1 LHIIPLLFQKGIFIF
16 IDVWEVR
23 EMIQL
28 KDIKKVY
35 INGEQRI
42 EALRGVNLNIEEGK
56 IFGIIGYSGA
66 GKSTLIRCINLLETP
81 TSGEVI
87 VNNRRLTDLPINELR
102 KTREKIGMIF
112 QHFNLMRSR
121 NVFQNV
127 AYPLKG
133 KGLSK
138 VEIKEKVG
146 SLLELV
152 GLSDKISA
160 YPSQLSG
167 GQKQRVAI
175 ARALANDPQVLLC
188 DEATSALDPQ
198 TTQSILKLLKEINE
212 KLKLTIV
219 IITHQMEVVKE
230 ICHRAAVMED
240 GLVVEEGDVV
250 DIFSNPKAQMTKNF
264 VSTVFHYDRIY
275 EFLERE
281 QFVGELTEG
290 ESIVKIAFVGQKT
303 GQAFISKLSRR
314 FKVDASIL
322 FGNIEI
328 IQNVPIGNLIVK
340 FNGSREG
347 ILDSIKYLEENNIQ
361 VEVIKDAANSTELY
375 A

>member
-1 LHIIPLLFQKGIFIF
+1 VARKSYGG
-16 IDVWEVR
+16 EVN
-23 EMIQL
+23 MIWL
-28 KDIKKVY
+28 KDIRKVY
-35 INGEQRI
+35 TNGNQRV
-42 EALRGVNLNIEEGK
+42 EALRGVSLHIEEGK
-56 IFGIIGYSGA
+56 IYGIIGYSGA
-66 GKSTLIRCINLLETP
+66 GKSTLIRCINLLEVP
-81 TSGEVI
+81 TAGEVI
-87 VNNRRLTDLPINELR
+87 VNNKSLISLSKKELR

-121 NVFQNV
+121 NVFENV
-127 AYPLKG
+127 AYPLRG
-133 KGLSK
+133 KGLSSLQ
-138 VEIKEKVG
+138 IKEKVN

-152 GLSDKISA
+152 GLSDKVTA

-198 TTQSILKLLKEINE
+198 TTASILKLLKEINE

-219 IITHQMEVVKE
+219 LITHQMEVVKE

-240 GLVVEEGDVV
+240 GEIVEEGDVI

-303 GQAFISKLSRR
+303 GQAFISKLSRK

-328 IQNVPIGNLIVK
+328 IQNLPIGNLIVK

-347 ILDSIKYLEENNIQ
+347 ILDSIKYLEENNIL
-361 VEVIKDAANSTELY
+361 VEVIRDASTSSELY

>member
-1 LHIIPLLFQKGIFIF
+1 
-16 IDVWEVR
+16 
-23 EMIQL
+23 MIYL
-28 KDIKKVY
+28 NNITKVY
-35 INGEQRI
+35 ETKEHRV
-42 EALRGVNLNIEEGK
+42 EAVKGVSLHVEAGK
-56 IFGIIGYSGA
+56 IVGIIGYSGA

-81 TSGEVI
+81 TSGQI
-87 VNNRRLTDLPINELR
+87 VVNGKDLTKLSPKELR

-133 KGLSK
+133 QGLNK
-138 VEIKEKVG
+138 QQIKEKVE

-152 GLSDKISA
+152 GLSDKVKA
-160 YPSQLSG
+160 YPTQLSG

-212 KLKLTIV
+212 KLGLTIV

-230 ICHRAAVMED
+230 ICHRAAVME
-240 GLVVEEGDVV
+240 GGEIVEEGDILQ
-250 DIFSNPKAQMTKNF
+250 IFANPKARMTKNF
-264 VSTVFHYDRIY
+264 VSTVFHYDKIY
-275 EFLERE
+275 EILNKES
-281 QFVGELTEG
+281 FVGELTE
-290 ESIVKIAFVGQKT
+290 EELIAKISFVGQKT
-303 GQAFISKLSRR
+303 GHAFISKLSRK

-322 FGNIEI
+322 FGNIEL
-328 IQNVPIGNLIVK
+328 IQGVPIGNLVVK
-340 FNGSREG
+340 FNGSKEG
-347 ILDSIKYLEENNIQ
+347 IVQTMNYLRQNEIF
-361 VEVIKDAANSTELY
+361 VEVIKNAGTSKQLY
-375 A
+375 AECDRALS

>member
-1 LHIIPLLFQKGIFIF
+1 
-16 IDVWEVR
+16 
-23 EMIQL
+23 MIYL

-35 INGEQRI
+35 ANGNTRI
-42 EALRGVNLNIEEGK
+42 EALRGVNLHIEEGK
-56 IFGIIGYSGA
+56 IYGIIGYSGA
-66 GKSTLIRCINLLETP
+66 GKSTLIRCINLLEIP

-87 VNNRRLTDLPINELR
+87 VNNRNLTNLSAKELR

-133 KGLSK
+133 KGLNKSQI
-138 VEIKEKVG
+138 EEKVL

-230 ICHRAAVMED
+230 ICHRAAVMEN
-240 GLVVEEGDVV
+240 GEIVEEGDVV
-250 DIFSNPKAQMTKNF
+250 QIFSSPKAKMTKNF

-275 EFLERE
+275 EFLDKE
-281 QFVGELTEG
+281 QFVGALTEG
-290 ESIVKIAFVGQKT
+290 ETIVKIAFVGQKT
-303 GQAFISKLSRR
+303 GQAFISKLSRK

-328 IQNVPIGNLIVK
+328 IQNVPIGNLVVK

-347 ILDSIKYLEENNIQ
+347 ILDSIKYLEENSIH
-361 VEVIKDAANSTELY
+361 VEVIKDASASSELY

>member
-1 LHIIPLLFQKGIFIF
+1 
-16 IDVWEVR
+16 
-23 EMIQL
+23 MIWL
-28 KDIKKVY
+28 KDITKVY
-35 INGEQRI
+35 ETDGQRV
-42 EALRGVNLNIEEGK
+42 EAVKGVNLHVEAGK
-56 IFGIIGYSGA
+56 IMGIMGYSGA
-66 GKSTLIRCINLLETP
+66 GKSTLIRCINLLEKP
-81 TSGEVI
+81 TYGEVI
-87 VNNRRLTDLPINELR
+87 VNGRNLTKLSPKELR

-138 VEIKEKVG
+138 EQIKNKVE
-146 SLLELV
+146 SLLGLV
-152 GLSDKISA
+152 GLSDKIKA

-175 ARALANDPQVLLC
+175 ARALANDPEVLLC

-212 KLKLTIV
+212 KLGLTIV

-230 ICHRAAVMED
+230 ICHRAAVMEN
-240 GLVVEEGDVV
+240 GEIVEEGDVLQ
-250 DIFSNPKAQMTKNF
+250 IFSNPKAKMTKDF
-264 VSTVFHYDRIY
+264 VSTVFHFNKIY
-275 EFLERE
+275 EILENE
-281 QFVGELTEG
+281 SLLGEITE
-290 ESIVKIAFVGQKT
+290 EELIAKISFVGQKT
-303 GQAFISKLSRR
+303 GQAFISKLSRK

-322 FGNIEI
+322 FGNIEL
-328 IQNVPIGNLIVK
+328 IQEVPIGNLIVK
-340 FNGSREG
+340 FNGTDEG
-347 ILDSIKYLEENNIQ
+347 ILESINYLKQNNIY
-361 VEVIKDAANSTELY
+361 VEVIKNAGISEHLY